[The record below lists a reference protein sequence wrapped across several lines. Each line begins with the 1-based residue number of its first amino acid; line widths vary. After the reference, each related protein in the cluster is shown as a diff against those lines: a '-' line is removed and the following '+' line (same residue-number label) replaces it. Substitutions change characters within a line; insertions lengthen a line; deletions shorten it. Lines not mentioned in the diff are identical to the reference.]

1 MVAQGLGG
9 CKSETPDRKEA
20 RDKGSLYAR
29 GRIADYWIVNLVD
42 RTLEV
47 YREPVPDGSAPFGW
61 RYGSVEVVRPPANV
75 SPLAAPGARVAV
87 ADLLP

>member
-1 MVAQGLGG
+1 MRGG
-9 CKSETPDRKEA
+9 ASPTT
-20 RDKGSLYAR
+20 G
-29 GRIADYWIVNLVD
+29 IVNLVN

-61 RYGSVEVVRPPANV
+61 RYGSVEVLRPPASV
-75 SPLAAPGARVAV
+75 SPLAAPDARVAV